1 MLMNNNQVI
10 PKNGFY
16 TLKIVSRLTGIKK
29 RTLKSWICSENNNP
43 HKSLITYKETPN
55 SMILTPVSEC
65 DRIIEAIKS
74 GDIKVQS

>member
-1 MLMNNNQVI
+1 MNNNQVI

>member
-1 MLMNNNQVI
+1 MDNNQVI